1 VCGLKTPEENVSEE
15 EKMDAEKVRM
25 EADILDRV
33 RVFTEDEW
41 FMKTLVIVN
50 IRSQTRDIYSTPVRE
65 RDDFLPYIRKNLYDI
80 RPVTQVFYC
89 NFQKRTV
96 LYQYWTPTQWVE
108 GMYCAATRK
117 NVSDKIPLKT
127 PEDFKQI
134 PYDGVHSFH
143 KALQGK
149 NVIDKLIEE
158 NRSYNPRSYSGTS
171 FAPQPHL
178 FPFSLTPDCGSRP

>member
-1 VCGLKTPEENVSEE
+1 MKTPGENFSEE

-25 EADILDRV
+25 GEEILERV
-33 RVFTEDEW
+33 KIFTEDEW

-50 IRSQTRDIYSTPVRE
+50 NPSETRDIYSTPARE

-80 RPVTQVFYC
+80 RPVTQVFCC
-89 NFQKRTV
+89 NVKKEIFY
-96 LYQYWTPTQWVE
+96 YQYWTPTQWAE
-108 GMYCAATRK
+108 GMSCAATRK

-158 NRSYNPRSYSGTS
+158 NRSYNPRSY
-171 FAPQPHL
+171 FK
-178 FPFSLTPDCGSRP
+178 D